1 MATANPLLGEVA
13 LPPVNVA
20 GFEAGGVLLLDF
32 NALCALE
39 GVLAKKIDEIGTAVL
54 ESPSMMR
61 TVMRV
66 ALEQHHPTVDELE
79 AGRIIQAIGLDVA
92 AELILKAFTLS
103 FPEAAPGGDKGP
115 RTAAA
120 TPAGTGGAAS
130 KSGSKSDKP
139 RKRSGTKPRASSRK

>member
-1 MATANPLLGEVA
+1 MTANPLLGEVA

-20 GFEAGGVLLLDF
+20 GFEAGGVLVLDF
-32 NALCALE
+32 NALCSLE

-66 ALEQHHPTVDELE
+66 ALEQHHPTVDEIE
-79 AGRIIQAIGLDVA
+79 AGRVIQAIGLDVA

-103 FPEAAPGGDKGP
+103 FPEAAPGGTADP
-115 RTAAA
+115 RTTA

-130 KSGSKSDKP
+130 KSGSKSGKGP
-139 RKRSGTKPRASSRK
+139 KRSGGKPRASSRK